1 MQQGAALVTEL
12 IQQRDA
18 VQLQN
23 EALHAQVAQS
33 PSVQVAKLRQ
43 LVAARTRQRDD
54 LHFKNEELMK
64 ELASEKADNAQNAL
78 LRAIAHEELEALR
91 RQIVGAAKNVIA
103 NPMLSAIAFQLGK
116 NRIEELENELH
127 VLKTGRLRSV

>member
-1 MQQGAALVTEL
+1 MQQGAALVTDL

-18 VQLQN
+18 LQSQN

-33 PSVQVAKLRQ
+33 PSAQVAKLRQ
-43 LVAARTRQRDD
+43 LLAARTRQRDD

-91 RQIVGAAKNVIA
+91 RQIVGAAQNVMA
-103 NPMLSAIAFQLGK
+103 NAMLSTIALQLFG
-116 NRIEELENELH
+116 
-127 VLKTGRLRSV
+127 VVV